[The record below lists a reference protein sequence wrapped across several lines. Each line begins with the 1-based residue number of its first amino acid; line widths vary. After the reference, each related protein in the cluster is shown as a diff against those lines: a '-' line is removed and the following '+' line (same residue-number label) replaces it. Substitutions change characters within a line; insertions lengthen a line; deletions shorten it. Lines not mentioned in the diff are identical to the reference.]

1 MFPPSSQDLSKPSKH
16 HSIHIRESCQDWY
29 ASLVE
34 ENAITKKQQLFPPLW
49 NLRLKLVRTLTCVQ
63 WIRRQV
69 AYQLSSYRESKQ
81 ASKCL
86 ITIWTNSW
94 TERGLASSALI
105 HANCCQVHIHE
116 VRRQV
121 RASVSTNVGP
131 SGNHLVVKKMGR
143 RQGQQISSIKQASV
157 WSQSDQTV
165 GLKEVWL
172 LLPSSMQI
180 DAKCTSMWWETS

>member
-34 ENAITKKQQLFPPLW
+34 ENAITKKTP
-49 NLRLKLVRTLTCVQ
+49 
-63 WIRRQV
+63 
-69 AYQLSSYRESKQ
+69 LSSSVKLTTQTREDPYLWTMNQKTSCLPIIILQREQ

-143 RQGQQISSIKQASV
+143 RQGQQISSSKQAGQV
-157 WSQSDQTV
+157 SDHN
-165 GLKEVWL
+165 LNK
-172 LLPSSMQI
+172 
-180 DAKCTSMWWETS
+180 